1 MLLIGRRLLRP
12 ARRSLPPVAPV
23 GQPSP
28 IAVRNQIPAAAA
40 ATATRGLA
48 AAAAKGG
55 KGDADKYTRA
65 PESMGAFKSPIVEA
79 LWGRRGTARELEGE
93 NPSPPIDKKPSESR
107 QTITYSFSSDEYLT
121 QAYQNPW
128 GFFRYVVGL
137 GWWC

>member
-1 MLLIGRRLLRP
+1 MLLVGRRLLRS
-12 ARRSLPPVAPV
+12 ASRSLPPVAPV
-23 GQPSP
+23 GRPSP
-28 IAVRNQIPAAAA
+28 IAVRNRIPA
-40 ATATRGLA
+40 ATRGLA

-55 KGDADKYTRA
+55 KGDADKYARA
-65 PESMGAFKSPIVEA
+65 PDSMAGAFKSPIVEA

-128 GFFRYVVGL
+128 GFFRCVVE